1 MIKKILCSLILIG
14 LAFKSELYAQ
24 QGKVDI
30 TFNTLDDGLNG
41 DGFDKA
47 VRTLL
52 LQSDNNLLVGGEYSS
67 LNGISTPYLT
77 RLKPDGTIDES
88 FNTGTGFNDKVYT
101 SYIQPDGKIIVGGSF
116 TTYNGINAGR
126 LIRLNADGSYDATFN
141 TAIAAPT
148 GIVYGAFPQTDGKI
162 IIVGSFTKYNNS
174 TVNRIARILPNGTLD
189 TSFLTGIGAS
199 ALISNVRVLSDG
211 KILLAG
217 NFTSFNG
224 VETNKMV
231 RLNTNGTIDT
241 SFNIGIGFD
250 DDISAMEVQSD
261 GKIILGGKFT
271 TYNGIAANRIIRI
284 NENGTIDTSFLSGSG
299 LSAGAVQ
306 AIKVDSFGNI
316 MIGGSFT
323 GFYNGKEVNR
333 VCFLNSDGTQKTD
346 IDFGSGPASS
356 SVLAL
361 ANDSEGSWYIGGS
374 FSVFDGLNQGRLAK
388 ISDEGEHD
396 TGYLSSGIGFDNSVY
411 KVLPLNNKKT
421 MVFGKFTK
429 FNGVFSARLTRLLE
443 DGSIDNTFNPAKSG
457 ANNLVKTAI
466 LQSDGK
472 IILAGNF
479 TKYNETTTNRIV
491 RILPDGAIDDTFNV
505 GTGFN
510 SQVYT
515 LALQSDGKLIVAGN
529 FTQYNNDKSVT
540 RIVRLLPNGSRDLTF
555 NVGTGAD
562 AIIETM
568 LIQPDGK
575 ILVGGRFNTFNGR
588 SVSRLVRLN
597 PDGSIDTSFNI
608 GTGFDKN
615 VLAIALQS
623 DQKIIIG
630 GSFVT
635 YNGIAQK
642 RILRL
647 SSNGSLDT
655 TFDSATGFSK
665 GEVHS
670 ILVQP
675 DDRILVGGT
684 FSGTYKS
691 YASLRLIRLLK
702 TGDIDPSFEAP
713 LNNNLHTMAFTAD
726 YRLIIGGD
734 FNSVSG
740 ISKHRVARLKLCLES
755 TIWNGTSWSNGLP
768 SGGKEISF
776 KADYPNLS
784 SANVC
789 SCTID
794 EGKKVTVVKG
804 NTLGIE
810 FSYSG
815 SGILVLEDS
824 ASLYQSDDDM
834 INTGII
840 HLKRKSTP
848 VLRYDYTF
856 WSSPVA
862 HQKLIDVSPD
872 TLGDKFLSYDSVLN
886 NWKLEQSSNYMTI
899 GVGYDI
905 RAPQPFS
912 ITEPSGFE
920 ATFKGIPNNGKVD
933 VNLGLD
939 SSFNLIGNP
948 YPSALNA
955 DTFLIT
961 NASKINGTLYFWTH
975 NTPVT
980 NYKYTSNDYAVYN
993 LLGGV
998 GTKEAL
1004 STGVNESI
1012 PDGTIAS
1019 GQGFFVKSK
1028 TERIL
1033 EFNNSM
1039 RIAGGNSSFFK
1050 PAKNDKEA
1058 NKSSIEKHRLWLNF
1072 KNNEGAFKQ
1081 ILLGYVDGATNQ
1093 YDENYDA
1100 PSFNGNEFVDFYSV
1114 IENRKLV
1121 IQGRAL
1127 PFVETDSIVLGYKTN
1142 FEGSFSFSIDHKDGF
1157 FAKLNVFIEDKNS
1170 NIIHNLQDGPYLFN
1184 SEKGTFD
1191 NRFVLKFTDKVLRT
1205 DDFEF
1210 TKNNVLVLVKNK
1222 TVSINAFSENIKE
1235 VEIFD
1240 ISGHK
1245 MYQNKKIEN
1254 TQIVIENLLS
1264 SHQVLFIKVILE
1276 NGKMIHKKVIF

>member
-1 MIKKILCSLILIG
+1 LIKKILYTLILIS

-30 TFNTLDDGLNG
+30 TFNILDDGLNG

-47 VRTLL
+47 VRTLF
-52 LQSDNNLLVGGEYSS
+52 LQSDNNLLVGGEYTS
-67 LNGISTPYLT
+67 LNGISTPYFT

-101 SYIQPDGKIIVGGSF
+101 SYNQPDGKIIVGGSF
-116 TTYNGINAGR
+116 TSYNGINAGR
-126 LIRLNADGSYDATFN
+126 LIRLNTDSSYDPTFN
-141 TAIAAPT
+141 TSIGSTT
-148 GIVYGAFPQTDGKI
+148 GIIYGVFPQSDGKI
-162 IIVGSFTKYNNS
+162 IIVGSFTKYNNI
-174 TVNRIARILPNGTLD
+174 TVNRIARILPNGALD
-189 TSFLTGIGAS
+189 TSFLTGLGAS
-199 ALISNVRVLSDG
+199 ALISNVRILSDG
-211 KILLAG
+211 KILLTG

-224 VETNKMV
+224 VEVNKMV
-231 RLNTNGTIDT
+231 QLNANGTVDT
-241 SFNIGIGFD
+241 SFNIGTGFD
-250 DDISAMEVQSD
+250 DDVSAMEIQSD

-271 TYNGIAANRIIRI
+271 SYNGIVANRIIRI
-284 NENGTIDTSFLSGSG
+284 NKDGSIDTSFLSGSG

-306 AIKVDSFGNI
+306 AIKIDSFGNI

-333 VCFLNSDGTQKTD
+333 ICFLNADGTMKTD

-374 FSVFDGLNQGRLAK
+374 FSVFDGLNQGRLTK
-388 ISDEGEHD
+388 INEEGEHD

-411 KVLPLNNKKT
+411 KVLPLANKKT
-421 MVFGKFTK
+421 MVSGKFTK
-429 FNGVFSARLTRLLE
+429 FNGVFSSRITRLLE
-443 DGSIDNTFNPAKSG
+443 DGSIDNTFNLSKSG
-457 ANNLVKTAI
+457 ANNIVKTAV

-479 TKYNETTTNRIV
+479 TKYNETTSNRIV
-491 RILPDGAIDDTFNV
+491 RILPDGAIDDAFNI
-505 GTGFN
+505 GSGFN

-515 LALQSDGKLIVAGN
+515 MALQSDGKVIVAGN
-529 FTQYNNDKSVT
+529 FTQYNNDKSVI

-562 AIIETM
+562 AIIESM

-588 SVSRLVRLN
+588 SILRLVRLN

-615 VLAIALQS
+615 VFAIALQS
-623 DQKIIIG
+623 DQKIMVG
-630 GSFVT
+630 GSFLI
-635 YNGIAQK
+635 YNGTSQK

-647 SSNGSLDT
+647 NANGSLDA
-655 TFDSATGFSK
+655 TFDSGIGFSK

-684 FSGTYKS
+684 FSGTYKGNV
-691 YASLRLIRLLK
+691 SLRLIRLLK
-702 TGDIDPSFEAP
+702 TGDIDTSFEAP

-784 SANVC
+784 TTNVC

-794 EGKKVTVVKG
+794 EGKKVTLNNG

-810 FSYSG
+810 FSYTG

-840 HLKRKSTP
+840 HLKRKTKP
-848 VLRYDYTF
+848 ILRYDYTF
-856 WSSPVA
+856 WSSPVD

-872 TLGDKFLSYDSVLN
+872 TLDDKFLSYDAILN
-886 NWKLEQSSNYMTI
+886 NWKFEQSSNTMTI

-905 RAPQPFS
+905 RGPQGFS

-920 ATFKGIPNNGKVD
+920 ATFKGIPNNGKVE
-933 VNLGLD
+933 VKLGRD
-939 SSFNLIGNP
+939 NSFNLIGNP

-955 DTFLIT
+955 DTFLIS

-980 NYKYTSNDYAVYN
+980 NYKYTSDDYAVYN

-1019 GQGFFVKSK
+1019 AQGFFVKSK
-1028 TERIL
+1028 TERTL
-1033 EFNNSM
+1033 EFNNNM
-1039 RIAGGNSSFFK
+1039 RIAGSNSSFFK
-1050 PAKNDKEA
+1050 PGKNDKEA
-1058 NKSSIEKHRLWLNF
+1058 NKSSIEKHRIWLNF

-1100 PSFNGNEFVDFYSV
+1100 PSFNGNQFVDFYSV
-1114 IENRKLV
+1114 IENKKLV

-1142 FEGSFSFSIDHKDGF
+1142 FEGNFSFSIDHKDGLF
-1157 FAKLNVFIEDKNS
+1157 NGLDVFIEDKDS
-1170 NIIHNLQDGPYLFN
+1170 KIIHNLQNGSYIFN
-1184 SEKGTFD
+1184 SQKGTFD
-1191 NRFVLKFTDKVLRT
+1191 NRFVLKFIDKTFNT

-1210 TKNNVLVLVKNK
+1210 GKDNVFVSVKNK
-1222 TVSINAFSENIKE
+1222 LISINAFNENIKE

-1240 ISGHK
+1240 TLGHK
-1245 MYQNKKIEN
+1245 IYQKRKIEN
-1254 TQIVIENLLS
+1254 TQIVIENLFS
-1264 SHQVLFIKVILE
+1264 SH
-1276 NGKMIHKKVIF
+1276 